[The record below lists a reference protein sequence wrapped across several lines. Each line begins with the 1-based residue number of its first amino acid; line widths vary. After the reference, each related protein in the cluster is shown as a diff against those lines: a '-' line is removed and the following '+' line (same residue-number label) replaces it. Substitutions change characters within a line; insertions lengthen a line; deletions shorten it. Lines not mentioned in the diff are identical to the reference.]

1 MVKKTLFLIFLG
13 VGTLALLAPGLE
25 AQELAPHLERGI
37 ELYSRGQWPDAVA
50 ELRRAQSGALTPND
64 QGEALYWI
72 ALSELAAGE
81 YEAVIRDLDE
91 LLRINPLGRRSAEV
105 PYEKGRALF
114 YLGRYDP
121 AIILLSG
128 YASGAADPARK
139 AQAIYWVGE
148 CLFALGRLD
157 EAHDI
162 FSRVIDEFP
171 QSVKYE
177 AASYRISL
185 INQKKVEG
193 ELLSLLQWSH
203 EESIKNVEDYQ
214 RRERSYDQAIIAY
227 QKRIADMLKDTRLA
241 DLESSNSEYQRQIAE
256 LQAALAQAGPSAALP
271 EDRMTRL
278 LGLKVRALELERIL
292 SGELGETGG
301 GESR

>member
-1 MVKKTLFLIFLG
+1 MVKKPLFLIFLG
-13 VGTLALLAPGLE
+13 MGALVLAAPGLE
-25 AQELAPHLERGI
+25 AQNLPPRLERGI
-37 ELYSRGQWPDAVA
+37 ELYGRGQWRDAAA
-50 ELRRAQSGALTPND
+50 ELRRAQADAMTPND

-72 ALSELAAGE
+72 ALAELSAGE
-81 YEAVIRDLDE
+81 YEAVISDLDE
-91 LLRINPLGRRSAEV
+91 LLRVNPLGRRAAEV

-114 YLGRYDP
+114 YLGGYDP

-128 YASGAADPARK
+128 YASRAADPARK
-139 AQAIYWVGE
+139 AQAMYWVGE

-157 EAHDI
+157 DAHDI
-162 FSRVIDEFP
+162 FSRIIDEFP

-185 INQKKVEG
+185 INQKKVED

-203 EESIKNVEDYQ
+203 EESLKTVEDYQ

-227 QKRIADMLKDTRLA
+227 QKRIADMLRDTRLE
-241 DLESSNSEYQRQIAE
+241 DLETANSEYQRQIAE
-256 LQAALAQAGPSAALP
+256 LRAALERTVPGTPP

-278 LGLKVRALELERIL
+278 LGLKVRARELEQAL
-292 SGELGETGG
+292 SGELDGTAG

>member
-1 MVKKTLFLIFLG
+1 MVKKPLFLIFLG
-13 VGTLALLAPGLE
+13 MRTLALVSPGLE
-25 AQELAPHLERGI
+25 AQNLPPRLERGI
-37 ELYSRGQWPDAVA
+37 ELYSRGQWRDAAA
-50 ELRRAQSGALTPND
+50 ELRRAQADALTPND

-72 ALSELAAGE
+72 ALSELSAGE
-81 YEAVIRDLDE
+81 YEDVIRDLDE
-91 LLRINPLGRRSAEV
+91 LLRVNPLGRRVSEV
-105 PYEKGRALF
+105 SYEKGRALF
-114 YLGRYDP
+114 YLGSYDP
-121 AIILLSG
+121 AIVLFSD
-128 YASGAADPARK
+128 YAFRAADPARK
-139 AQAIYWVGE
+139 AQAVYWVGE

-162 FSRVIDEFP
+162 FSRIIDEFP

-185 INQKKVEG
+185 INQKKVED

-203 EESIKNVEDYQ
+203 EESLKTVEDYQ

-227 QKRIADMLKDTRLA
+227 QKRIADMLRDTRLE
-241 DLESSNSEYQRQIAE
+241 DLETANSEYQRQIAE
-256 LQAALAQAGPSAALP
+256 LRAALERGSGTPP

-278 LGLKVRALELERIL
+278 LGLKVRARELEQAL
-292 SGELGETGG
+292 SGELDEAAG

>member
-1 MVKKTLFLIFLG
+1 MVKKPLFLIFLWMK
-13 VGTLALLAPGLE
+13 TLALVSPGLQ
-25 AQELAPHLERGI
+25 AQSLSPRLERGI
-37 ELYSRGQWPDAVA
+37 ELYSRAQWRDAAA
-50 ELRRAQSGALTPND
+50 ELRRAQAEAQTPND

-91 LLRINPLGRRSAEV
+91 LLRVNPLGRRSAEV

-114 YLGRYDP
+114 HLGQHDP
-121 AIILLSG
+121 AIVLLSA
-128 YASGAADPARK
+128 YAAGTADPARK
-139 AQAIYWVGE
+139 AQAMYWVGE

-157 EAHDI
+157 DAQDI
-162 FSRVIDEFP
+162 FSKIIDEYP

-177 AASYRISL
+177 AASYRLSL

-193 ELLSLLQWSH
+193 ELLRLLQWSH
-203 EESIKNVEDYQ
+203 EESLKNVEDYQ

-227 QKRIADMLKDTRLA
+227 QKRIADMLRDTRLE
-241 DLESSNSEYQRQIAE
+241 DLETTNAEYQRQIEE
-256 LQAALAQAGPSAALP
+256 LRAALQVQSPLAP

-278 LGLKVRALELERIL
+278 LTLKAQAQELRNEL
-292 SGELGETGG
+292 SGEENQ
-301 GESR
+301 